1 MLIDAHQHFWL
12 MKDRAGQW
20 PPPSLAAI
28 YRDFLPTDLSPL
40 LTAAGVSGTVL
51 VQTMETAA
59 DTDFML
65 ELAENTDFIKG
76 VVGWVD
82 MKSAEV
88 TAEIARRAKH
98 PAFKGVRPM
107 LQGME
112 DVAWIDDAALNAAV
126 EALVKHGLVFDA
138 LVLPPN
144 LPHLLSFASKHPELP
159 VVIDHGAKPL
169 IATGHYRDWR
179 RNMAALAARP
189 NVHCKLSGL
198 LTERGEQRP
207 EAVRPYAE
215 TILELFGGDRV
226 IFGSDWPVLRL
237 AGDFQGWLD
246 FCRDIVPAKDH
257 AAVFGGN
264 AIRFYS
270 LTDR

>member
-1 MLIDAHQHFWL
+1 MIIDAHQHFWL
-12 MKDRAGQW
+12 MKDRTGQW

-28 YRDFLPTDLSPL
+28 YRDFLPADLSPL
-40 LTAAGVSGTVL
+40 LAAAGVSGTVL

-65 ELAENTDFIKG
+65 DLAEKTGFIKG

-82 MKSAEV
+82 MKSPDA
-88 TAEIARRAKH
+88 AANIGRRAEH
-98 PAFKGVRPM
+98 AVFKGVRPM
-107 LQGME
+107 LQGIE
-112 DVAWIDDAALNAAV
+112 DVAWIDDPALDTAVAALT
-126 EALVKHGLVFDA
+126 KHGLVFDA

-144 LPHLLSFASKHPELP
+144 LPHLLSFARRHPQLP

-169 IATGHYRDWR
+169 IAAGHYSGWR
-179 RNMAALAARP
+179 KDMASLAALA

-207 EAVRPYAE
+207 EAIRPYAE
-215 TILELFGGDRV
+215 TILELFGANRV

-237 AGDFQGWLD
+237 AGDYQGWLD
-246 FCRDIVPAKDH
+246 FCRDIVPAADH